1 MPTPPPPA
9 LTPAESR
16 QSTWESYLALAQ
28 DWELW
33 QVPLS
38 SAVQRLTQRVSAT
51 LNAARVSL
59 WVLAEDEDT
68 LHCLDLYDQS
78 EYRHGGGGTLTRASF
93 PSYFRALEQGRVI
106 DVSDVL
112 KDARTHELFEPY
124 LQSNDVG
131 ALLDATLRVGG
142 VTRGVLCIEH
152 VGAPRCW
159 RDDEQHFVV
168 SVADLAAQILI
179 FDELRQ
185 RERSYRSLLNN
196 MPSAAYRCRWDDGW
210 HTEFVSGAIER
221 LTGFPADH
229 FKRGFD
235 QCLWN
240 FLEDE
245 DKQPLREA
253 MDASRTRM
261 QPFEMNAR
269 LISRVGGSRW
279 VKFQGRPVVDQ
290 QGRVRQIDGV
300 IHDIA
305 EELEAE
311 QRLRTSEALLA
322 EAQAVAHLGNWDL
335 NLQTG
340 EATWSDEE
348 FRLLGFE
355 PGCVPPC
362 EESFMQAVHPEDRER
377 VQQAMSRVMD
387 STTDD
392 EYAVEHRV
400 LLPRGEERVLQ
411 QTGRVSF
418 DEAGR
423 PLRMFGVTL
432 DVTERARFAQELER
446 SQKNLMARNE
456 HLRLINDLAARLH
469 GTTDIQCVAEA
480 TIETLRDL
488 GMVPHAG
495 FYLLNE
501 QTGCL
506 RLSASFGFDE
516 EDLKAGACLTLDGSL
531 SGLALREGRSVHTT
545 DISQDERADP
555 QVRETLSRLGSTA
568 LLILPLI
575 YDQQC
580 LGSLNLVFPKGR
592 AFDED
597 ELEALNAVKWHVSLA
612 VANARN
618 HAILLK
624 QARYDALTG
633 LFNRIALHE
642 QYAQMLDEALS
653 AGQKVALMLID
664 LDRFKDVNDTLGHQ
678 VGDMLLKEVAVRLR
692 QTLDVPGAVLSRLG
706 GDEFAVL
713 LPVNDGVEVMEHL
726 ARALLADLR
735 HPLEV
740 AGVRLEIGASLG
752 IALAPDHGESS
763 HDLLRMA
770 DIAMYD
776 AKQSGA
782 GQRMFDPRLNTH
794 TPERLALM
802 GDLAQA
808 IRGDE
813 LVLHYQPKIDL
824 RLGSVTGFE
833 ALLRWRHPKQG
844 LLYPDRFME
853 LAEMSDL
860 IHPLTDRVMELA
872 LAQLR
877 RWCDAGRRVGVAI
890 NLSARNLLDDRSVRV
905 LRELIERYAV
915 DPALIEL
922 ELTETSLMHDPQ
934 HASELLHQLAALGVS
949 ISIDDFGTGYSS
961 LGYLRRL
968 PIRSLKIDRT
978 FVRDMLPNQQDAI
991 IVHSTIGLAHN
1002 LGLQVVAEGVED
1014 GETLAMLM
1022 NLGCDF
1028 AQGYHVCRPM
1038 PVDGLEDWLEKTEQ

>member
-1 MPTPPPPA
+1 MPC
-9 LTPAESR
+9 
-16 QSTWESYLALAQ
+16 QSTQESYLALAQ

-33 QVPLS
+33 HVPLS
-38 SAVQRLTQRVSAT
+38 SAVQRLTQRVSET

-59 WVLAEDEDT
+59 WLLEEGDDI
-68 LHCLDLYDQS
+68 LRCLDLYDRS
-78 EYRHGGGGTLTRASF
+78 EDGHGAGGVLARPSF
-93 PSYFRALEQGRVI
+93 PRYFHALEQGRVI

-112 KDARTHELFEPY
+112 KDARTQELYEPY

-152 VGAPRCW
+152 VGAPRLW
-159 RDDEQHFVV
+159 RDDEQRFVV

-229 FKRGFD
+229 FKRGFG

-269 LISRVGGSRW
+269 LISRAGGSRW

-322 EAQAVAHLGNWDL
+322 EAQTVAHLGNWDL

-355 PGCVPPC
+355 PGGVPPGA
-362 EESFMQAVHPEDRER
+362 ESFMQAVHPEDRER

-387 STTDD
+387 STTGD

-400 LLPRGEERVLQ
+400 LLPSGEERVLQ

-432 DVTERARFAQELER
+432 DVTERARFEHALELSR
-446 SQKNLMARNE
+446 KTLLARNE

-469 GTTDIQCVAEA
+469 DTTDAQRVAEI
-480 TIETLRDL
+480 TIETLKDL
-488 GMVPHAG
+488 KLVPHAG
-495 FYLLNE
+495 FHLLNE
-501 QTGCL
+501 TAQCL
-506 RLSASFGFDE
+506 SLSASFGLDE
-516 EDLKAGACLTLDGSL
+516 EALKAGSCLTLDGSL
-531 SGLALREGRSVHTT
+531 SGLALREGRPLHTS
-545 DISQDERADP
+545 DMSQDERADP
-555 QVRETLSRLGSTA
+555 RVRAALSKLGSTA

-575 YDQQC
+575 YNNQR
-580 LGSLNLVFPKGR
+580 LGSLSFVFPKGR

-597 ELEALNAVKWHVSLA
+597 EREALEAVRWHVSLA
-612 VANARN
+612 LANART
-618 HAILLK
+618 HATLLK
-624 QARYDALTG
+624 QARQDALTG
-633 LFNRIALHE
+633 LSNRVALHE
-642 QYAQMLDEALS
+642 RFVEMFDRTRL
-653 AGQKVALMLID
+653 AGRKIALMLID
-664 LDRFKDVNDTLGHQ
+664 LDRFKDVNDTLGHD
-678 VGDMLLKEVAVRLR
+678 VGDHLLQQVAHRLLET
-692 QTLDVPGAVLSRLG
+692 QNSTGAVLTRLG
-706 GDEFAVL
+706 GDEFAIL
-713 LPVNDGVEVMEHL
+713 LPDL
-726 ARALLADLR
+726 ADVGEAERVGRALLADLR
-735 HPLEV
+735 NPIEV
-740 AGVRLEIGASLG
+740 KGVRLEIGASLG

-770 DIAMYD
+770 DIAMCD

-782 GQRMFDPRLNTH
+782 GLRLFNASLDTH

-824 RLGSVTGFE
+824 RFGAVTGFE
-833 ALLRWRHPKQG
+833 ALLRWQHPRLG

-877 RWCDAGRRVGVAI
+877 GWCDAGRHFGISI

-1038 PVDGLEDWLEKTEQ
+1038 PVDGLEDWLEKTGQ